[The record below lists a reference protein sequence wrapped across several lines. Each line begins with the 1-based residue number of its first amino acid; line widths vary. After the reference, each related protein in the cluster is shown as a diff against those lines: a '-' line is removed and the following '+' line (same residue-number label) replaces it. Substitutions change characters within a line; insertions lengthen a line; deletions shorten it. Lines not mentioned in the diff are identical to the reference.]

1 MLGTEPNTLTSK
13 KLASTLYILRPENKI
28 IEELLT
34 LPALFPLSA
43 ECRTEEKK
51 FCLNLKK
58 RFSNLITI
66 TSRKIHFVIDD
77 NFENESL

>member
-51 FCLNLKK
+51 FCTN
-58 RFSNLITI
+58 
-66 TSRKIHFVIDD
+66 
-77 NFENESL
+77 

>member
-51 FCLNLKK
+51 FCTNLKK
-58 RFSNLITI
+58 LVLILLRYQ
-66 TSRKIHFVIDD
+66 RKDQ
-77 NFENESL
+77 SSK